1 MARTL
6 ESSAAPEV
14 PRRDIGRIGAL
25 RCASR
30 TPLGVTLLLVA
41 VFALSPMPSLATGQE
56 PAPEAA
62 VSLDDL
68 LRDMASTSGV
78 SAEFTE
84 RKELALLSAP
94 LESRGRLYFVPP
106 DRFARFTTRPDFSAL
121 IIDGERVRFRESDA
135 GDELD
140 LSGNPMTRAFVE
152 NFMALWSG
160 DRTRLER
167 LYELALTSDGTRW
180 ELALTPRSAPLDR
193 FIEGV
198 SLRGSGDVLEQMIV
212 RDRDGDRTVTV
223 FRSIQIDRAFSADEL
238 DRLFA
243 RGMPL
248 EGAADGR

>member
-1 MARTL
+1 
-6 ESSAAPEV
+6 
-14 PRRDIGRIGAL
+14 
-25 RCASR
+25 
-30 TPLGVTLLLVA
+30 
-41 VFALSPMPSLATGQE
+41 MPSLATGQE
-56 PAPEAA
+56 RAPEAA

-94 LESRGRLYFVPP
+94 LESRGRLYFAPP
-106 DRFARFTTRPDFSAL
+106 DRFARFTTQPGYSAL
-121 IIDGERVRFRESDA
+121 VIDGERVRFREGAA
-135 GDELD
+135 GDEID
-140 LSGNPMTRAFVE
+140 LSGNPMTRAVVE
-152 NFMALWSG
+152 NFIALWSG
-160 DRTRLER
+160 DRARLER
-167 LYELALTSDGTRW
+167 LYEVALTFEGSRW

-198 SLRGSGDVLEQMIV
+198 SLRGSGEVLEQMTV
-212 RDRDGDRTVTV
+212 RDRDGDRTATV
-223 FRSIQIDRAFSADEL
+223 FRSIRRDRAFSPDEL